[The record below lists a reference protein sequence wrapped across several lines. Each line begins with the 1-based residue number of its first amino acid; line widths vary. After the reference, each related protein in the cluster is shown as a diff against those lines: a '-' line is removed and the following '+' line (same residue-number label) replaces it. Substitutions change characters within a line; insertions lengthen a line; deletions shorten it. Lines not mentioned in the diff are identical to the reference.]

1 MTLCVSWIRQANNT
15 EELIFAT
22 DSTLTGG
29 ERWDNGIKLFELP
42 RKDCLL
48 SFAGSTLRAY
58 PLVLNLVSSIRFD
71 KHLESPATN
80 ISEILVYISEL
91 FTSLI
96 KTIVKEVEG
105 EDIHELRGGAKFLFG
120 GWDWHQ
126 GTFRIWKLY
135 YSKDAEGFLFDELT
149 NDETKTRFYTF
160 LGDAKIDVE
169 KEARDRFMQLMV
181 DEDKIDSKLDMEPL
195 TILRDIALD
204 KSIREVGGS
213 LQIAK
218 IYKSNKTE
226 FLGIIWPSSEGKPH
240 FQGREYNNITKPLV
254 RYYNPDTFEIMDLEL
269 PPKLTKV
276 TEEIYGTNIDFIN
289 ECYPDG
295 LLKDGISEK
304 DAQILKSIFK
314 DIAYSL
320 FLENEYNESAE
331 ETES

>member
-169 KEARDRFMQLMV
+169 K
-181 DEDKIDSKLDMEPL
+181 
-195 TILRDIALD
+195 
-204 KSIREVGGS
+204 
-213 LQIAK
+213 
-218 IYKSNKTE
+218 
-226 FLGIIWPSSEGKPH
+226 
-240 FQGREYNNITKPLV
+240 
-254 RYYNPDTFEIMDLEL
+254 
-269 PPKLTKV
+269 
-276 TEEIYGTNIDFIN
+276 
-289 ECYPDG
+289 
-295 LLKDGISEK
+295 
-304 DAQILKSIFK
+304 
-314 DIAYSL
+314 
-320 FLENEYNESAE
+320 
-331 ETES
+331 

>member
-1 MTLCVSWIRQANNT
+1 MTLCVSWIREANNT

-48 SFAGSTLRAY
+48 CFAGNTLRAY

-71 KHLESPATN
+71 KHLEAPATN
-80 ISEILVYISEL
+80 ISEVLVYISEL

-96 KTIVKEVEG
+96 KTIVKEVENQ
-105 EDIHELRGGAKFLFG
+105 DIHELRGGAKFLFG

-126 GTFRIWKLY
+126 GVFRTWKLY

-149 NDETKTRFYTF
+149 NDNTKTRFYTF
-160 LGDAKIDVE
+160 LGDADIE
-169 KEARDRFMQLMV
+169 KEARDRFNKLLFEEEKMDL
-181 DEDKIDSKLDMEPL
+181 KLDVEPMY
-195 TILRDIALD
+195 ILRDIALD
-204 KSIREVGGS
+204 ESIREVGGS

-226 FLGIIWPSSEGKPH
+226 FFGILWPSSKGKPH
-240 FQGREYNNITKPLV
+240 FQGRGYNNITKPLV
-254 RYYNPDTFEIMDLEL
+254 RYFNPDTFEILDLDL
-269 PPKLTKV
+269 PQKLTEV
-276 TEEIYGTNIDFIN
+276 TEKIYGTTFDFIN

-295 LLKDGISEK
+295 ELKDGISEK
-304 DAQILKSIFK
+304 ETQALKSIFK
-314 DIAYSL
+314 DVAYSQ
-320 FLENEYNESAE
+320 FLENEQNVSVE
-331 ETES
+331 EI